1 MEVLHNLALQLG
13 GIPLPCKP
21 LISSF
26 LILSYIGKIFT
37 KWKRQRAW
45 IAHGLVKLHNCC
57 GALVLPSGLEM
68 GGLHC
73 RCFSG
78 HQPSMAL
85 LQQVFTEWGNYWKKK
100 RTSLLNVHGHGFTF
114 SFKSISFHSSS
125 KGVEGQRMQL
135 FFTFIKWENN
145 THPSY
150 LQIQMVCLFNFIL
163 YQWFG
168 SFVCTLESSR
178 SFKPP
183 NVDMY
188 IC

>member
-1 MEVLHNLALQLG
+1 MGPWFSCLAW
-13 GIPLPCKP
+13 
-21 LISSF
+21 
-26 LILSYIGKIFT
+26 
-37 KWKRQRAW
+37 KWVGYTA
-45 IAHGLVKLHNCC
+45 
-57 GALVLPSGLEM
+57 GASQGTN
-68 GGLHC
+68 
-73 RCFSG
+73 
-78 HQPSMAL
+78 HQWLFYSRYL
-85 LQQVFTEWGNYWKKK
+85 LNEGTTEKK